1 MASVGW
7 IGVCR
12 VNATRILASVIVQP
26 ETVANVPCE
35 TTFIGE
41 LPAGSN
47 GLAGRVYLLNRITF
61 AVVGFS
67 YDGQAEDAFF
77 WVGSGETPS
86 ISGYACTYN
95 QDM

>member
-1 MASVGW
+1 MVS
-7 IGVCR
+7 
-12 VNATRILASVIVQP
+12 
-26 ETVANVPCE
+26 NVPCE

-67 YDGQAEDAFF
+67 YDGGAI
-77 WVGSGETPS
+77 GEQTLS
-86 ISGYACTYN
+86 LCLETLGLCTYN
-95 QDM
+95 SMFGMFATPEKCLEYMCAIHHILYDHHHHQTT

>member
-67 YDGQAEDAFF
+67 YDGQAEGQYTRA
-77 WVGSGETPS
+77 
-86 ISGYACTYN
+86 A
-95 QDM
+95 